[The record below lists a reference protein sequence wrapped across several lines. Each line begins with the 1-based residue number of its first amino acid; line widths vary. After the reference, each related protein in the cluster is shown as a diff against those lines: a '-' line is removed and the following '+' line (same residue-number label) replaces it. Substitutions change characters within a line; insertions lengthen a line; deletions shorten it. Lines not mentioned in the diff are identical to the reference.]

1 MPPPPCLQKG
11 KPRHKESAWAGPQGW
26 STSAQ
31 PGPSSGPSLREVG
44 CFAHTLTNADSSTSE
59 VSFIHPSCCQPST
72 HKGGHTED
80 KGGQTE
86 RAYTGPR
93 KANTVLL
100 GFAEPDTGG
109 VCAVLLRAAPSRNHG
124 YHLQVGE
131 STQERR
137 GGCQGSGGEATL
149 AGKSTRPASRCTDGH
164 TPAASRKRCPPCVRC
179 QGHN

>member
-11 KPRHKESAWAGPQGW
+11 KPRPKGSAWAGPQGW

-44 CFAHTLTNADSSTSE
+44 WFAHIPTDADCSTWE
-59 VSFIHPSCCQPST
+59 VSFIHPSCQPSA

-93 KANTVLL
+93 KADTFLP
-100 GFAEPDTGG
+100 GFAEPETGG
-109 VCAVLLRAAPSRNHG
+109 VCVVLLRAALTRNHG

-149 AGKSTRPASRCTDGH
+149 AEKSTRPASKCTDGH
-164 TPAASRKRCPPCVRC
+164 ASAVSRKHCPFCVRH